1 SQGTFRKTL
10 GRGGRVL
17 RDRRSMELTWS
28 LTNSA
33 RTRRG
38 VGRDRAGR
46 APEIRLPPVH
56 STRRSPVAPSRS
68 RSELPAAASTSARAF
83 RRIRLEY
90 APAADLTASDPVLGG
105 ERDRYLSQRSWR
117 SSFFL
122 LGHRAM
128 NLGEEIFDGDAVND
142 AGFADRLEGR
152 DVTANTVHVVTDED
166 ARGGGIRRQD
176 LGDSGVGRQL
186 HVGHVLP
193 STIPD
198 DPLATASLSGRV
210 RSLRR
215 RKERVERISETAGL
229 PRSRRARAA

>member
-56 STRRSPVAPSRS
+56 STRRSPV
-68 RSELPAAASTSARAF
+68 AASTSARAF